1 MTTMLHA
8 DDTALHQR
16 PTALA
21 ERNRLALAT
30 LAAAALLGVAGDVLV
45 RGFEPGA
52 GWAVALTLL
61 LFALGGLARMRG
73 GLSPEQSLMLV
84 PIVFLAESFAWR
96 DAEALHVLNLLAL
109 LISLAALSMS
119 LASDGAWSAATAGF
133 RGLVLSCLHAA
144 GTALA
149 GAGLLAFSDVDL
161 HAIGVGGRAKRA
173 GAVGRGVLLT
183 LPLVLIFGG
192 LLMSAD
198 PVFARL
204 VGDVVSF
211 DLTSVFW
218 HLFTIGVLAWLAGGY
233 LRGALLGTP
242 LVRGGPALPVSLG
255 GVEVGM
261 MLGALNALFLTFL
274 VIQARYLFGGAEHL
288 LAIAGLTAAEYA
300 RSGFFELMFVAAL
313 ALPVLLVSHEL
324 LRKDARTLR
333 AYRWLAGALAVQV
346 GAMLFSAGARMRL
359 YVSGFGLTEDRLY
372 ASAVMVWLATVFAA
386 FFLTVLRGRAERLGG
401 AALVTGWL
409 TLGALNAAN
418 PDVLIARVNVAR
430 MEQGRNVD
438 GDHLGSLGAG
448 AVPLALA
455 ALPRMSAHDQCMLA
469 HRLVRRW
476 GDGEGKG
483 WRDWNKA
490 RSEAR
495 TLVRARRA
503 ELEHLGPA
511 SPHVACPPPPGVRPV
526 GAGTARLG
534 VVVPSSLAWWEGD
547 PWKAHAPRRLVE
559 APAASTARQPVD
571 AETDRR
577 MALATVSEWFDAVS
591 FPIGQQ
597 PDWRRLRALFAE
609 GGMMNPPRSEVPA
622 ADEPPHGMLRTPL
635 DPGVRIFGDVA
646 LATAGYELRH
656 ARGEA
661 PAARGAATFEL
672 RRAPEGGW
680 RLTRVAWDAPE
691 VRGGPPMAP

>member
-211 DLTSVFW
+211 DLTSAFW
-218 HLFTIGVLAWLAGGY
+218 HLFTVGVLAWLAGGY
-233 LRGALLGTP
+233 LRGALLGAP
-242 LVRGGPALPVSLG
+242 LVRGGPALSVSLG

-401 AALVTGWL
+401 VALVTGWL

-418 PDVLIARVNVAR
+418 PDVLIARVNIAR

-455 ALPRMSAHDQCMLA
+455 ALPRLSAHDQCMLA

-476 GDGEGKG
+476 GGVETKG
-483 WRDWNKA
+483 WRGWNKA

-495 TLVRARRA
+495 ALVQARRG
-503 ELEHLGPA
+503 ELERIDRVGQGSSCPSA
-511 SPHVACPPPPGVRPV
+511 PSP
-526 GAGTARLG
+526 AGTAG
-534 VVVPSSLAWWEGD
+534 VRGITAPAVVGAASGAWWETD
-547 PWKAHAPRRLVE
+547 PMRVSSGLRVQ
-559 APAASTARQPVD
+559 APAATSAPATSQAD
-571 AETDRR
+571 SLA
-577 MALATVSEWFDAVS
+577 ALAVVSEWFDAVS
-591 FPIGQQ
+591 FSSGEP
-597 PDWRRLRALFAE
+597 PDWRRLHGLFLDGE
-609 GGMMNPPRSEVPA
+609 GAMLPPRSELPVPGEA
-622 ADEPPHGMLRTPL
+622 PHGMLRTPL
-635 DPGVRIFGDVA
+635 RPAVHLAGDA
-646 LATAGYELRH
+646 AMATAEYELRH
-656 ARGEA
+656 ARGEP
-661 PAARGAATFEL
+661 PAALGEASFLL
-672 RRAPEGGW
+672 RRTATGQW
-680 RLTRVAWDAPE
+680 RLSRVQWTSSAMPSPLPSAP
-691 VRGGPPMAP
+691 